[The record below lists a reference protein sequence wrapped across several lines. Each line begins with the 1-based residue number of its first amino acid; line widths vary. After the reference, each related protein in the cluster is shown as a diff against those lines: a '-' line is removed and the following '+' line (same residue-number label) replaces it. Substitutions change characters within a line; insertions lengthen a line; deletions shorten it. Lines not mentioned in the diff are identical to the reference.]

1 MKVMEIKVIFESDD
15 TEKAKK
21 EICENFYYFGST
33 RHKIENPITNKKSNY
48 Y

>member
-21 EICENFYYFGST
+21 EIGECTE
-33 RHKIENPITNKKSNY
+33 IERINLSLKQIEIL
-48 Y
+48 